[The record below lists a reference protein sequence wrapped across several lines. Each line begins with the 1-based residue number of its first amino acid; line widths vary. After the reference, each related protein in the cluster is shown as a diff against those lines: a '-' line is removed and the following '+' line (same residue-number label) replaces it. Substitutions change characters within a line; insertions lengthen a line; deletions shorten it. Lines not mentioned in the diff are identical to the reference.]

1 MGPEYENSEPY
12 RLLYKAMREALYEI
26 KTERSNITRGW
37 TYNSPIFKMIPNGV
51 YPDQPEIPR
60 HRFVPMGAGS
70 GLNPLSALI
79 DAVKLTRERDPR
91 VLVAVLEAELWLLDR
106 AYRVARE
113 REEREALTLLA
124 LDQTLDGLTAI
135 LRSVNVPDDDWHGDI
150 PLGQARPITA
160 KPDEDDD
167 L

>member
-1 MGPEYENSEPY
+1 MGPEYENSEPFR
-12 RLLYKAMREALYEI
+12 RLYAAMRVAGFEI

-37 TYNSPIFKMIPNGV
+37 TYNSPIFRMVPAGV
-51 YPDQPEIPR
+51 YPDQPEIQR

-79 DAVKLTRERDPR
+79 DAAHLTRDRSPA
-91 VLVAVLEAELWLLDR
+91 VLVAILEAELWLLAR
-106 AYRVARE
+106 AYRIARE
-113 REEREALTLLA
+113 REIREEREARVA
-124 LDQTLDGLTAI
+124 AVLDDLTAI
-135 LRSVNVPDDDWHGDI
+135 LRSVNVPVAATQPTI
-150 PLGQARPITA
+150 A